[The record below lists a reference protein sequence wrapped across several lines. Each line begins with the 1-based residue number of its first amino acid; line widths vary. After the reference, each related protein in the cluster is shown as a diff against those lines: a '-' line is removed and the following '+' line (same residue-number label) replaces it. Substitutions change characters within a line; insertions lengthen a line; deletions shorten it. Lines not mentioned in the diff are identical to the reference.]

1 MRPTTVF
8 LALLLLLAACAQS
21 QPTAIST
28 ATTPPTPTATVT
40 STTALTPTTQ
50 AGATPAPT
58 STQPI
63 PSALSPIFEQILTRV
78 SEIRGLDPL
87 EEIMPMFMTREELAN
102 ALREDL
108 DESREDIENGQ
119 NLLRIM
125 GLIPQSADLYE
136 LLLSLY
142 GEQVVGFYDTETE
155 ELYVIKGM
163 AELTPLDE
171 ITLAHEYVHALQQ
184 QHFDIHT
191 MTEAA
196 EDDSEAGS
204 ALSALIEG
212 DATVV
217 QVEYMRTHL
226 TSEQQQEI
234 FSAGGDSPIFNASP
248 YVLQES
254 LLFPYSQGSVLVN
267 TLLLFQAWEGVND
280 AYRNPPLSTEQV
292 LHSAKYLAGERPVAV
307 SLPDVAAT
315 LGQGWEMVCEDVM
328 GEFLI
333 KTYLSTRTSTNQAAR
348 AAAGWGGDRFNLM
361 AGPRGEQALVA
372 LLEWDSERDAR
383 EFFDALNSSNSVPD
397 EGFLGLNGDRVLWV
411 FSPSNAITY
420 EIVSLFPGF

>member
-1 MRPTTVF
+1 MRPTIVF
-8 LALLLLLAACAQS
+8 LVLLLLLAACAQS
-21 QPTAIST
+21 QPTATST
-28 ATTPPTPTATVT
+28 ATTLPTPTATAT
-40 STTALTPTTQ
+40 STPTRTPTTQ

-58 STQPI
+58 STQAI
-63 PSALSPIFEQILTRV
+63 PSALSPVFEQILTRV
-78 SEIRGLDPL
+78 SEIRELDPL
-87 EEIMPMFMTREELAN
+87 ETIMPKFMTREELEN
-102 ALREDL
+102 TLREDL

-125 GLIPQSADLYE
+125 GLIPQNADLHE

-191 MTEAA
+191 LTKAV

-212 DATVV
+212 DATIV

-234 FSAGGDSPIFNASP
+234 FNASGDSPIFDASP
-248 YVLQES
+248 YVLQQS
-254 LLFPYSQGSVLVN
+254 LLFPYSHGSVLVN
-267 TLLLFQAWEGVND
+267 TLLLAQAWDGVND

-292 LHSAKYLAGERPVAV
+292 LHPAKYLSEDRPVTV
-307 SLPDVAAT
+307 SLPDVATT
-315 LGQGWEMVCEDVM
+315 LGQGWEVVYEDVM

-333 KTYLSTRTSTNQAAR
+333 KTYLSTRTDVNQAAR
-348 AAAGWGGDRFNLM
+348 AAAGWRGDRFNLM
-361 AGPRGEQALVA
+361 AGPQGEQALVA

-383 EFFDALNSSNSVPD
+383 EFFDALDSSNSVPD

-411 FSPSNAITY
+411 FSPSRATTN
-420 EIVSLFPGF
+420 EIVSLFPEF